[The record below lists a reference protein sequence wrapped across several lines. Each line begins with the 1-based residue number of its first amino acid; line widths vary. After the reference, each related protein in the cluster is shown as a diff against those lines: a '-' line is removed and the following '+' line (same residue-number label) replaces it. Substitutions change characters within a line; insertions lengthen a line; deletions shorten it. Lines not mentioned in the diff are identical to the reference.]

1 MLVNFIAGWALLSI
15 IAVVVGCCLVHNG
28 LSEVSDE

>member
-1 MLVNFIAGWALLSI
+1 MLMNFIAGWALLSV
-15 IAVVVGCCLVHNG
+15 IATAFGCSLCRNG

>member
-1 MLVNFIAGWALLSI
+1 MLMNFITGWALLSI
-15 IAVVVGCCLVHNG
+15 IAAALGCSLFHNG